1 MGWLF
6 KDKEPEPA
14 ACSGSAPVEDENPAS
29 YVLPNNVSI
38 LIEVVVLLTFGGGGV
53 ELHNVH

>member
-38 LIEVVVLLTFGGGGV
+38 LIEVVVLLTFGGGSRTT
-53 ELHNVH
+53 